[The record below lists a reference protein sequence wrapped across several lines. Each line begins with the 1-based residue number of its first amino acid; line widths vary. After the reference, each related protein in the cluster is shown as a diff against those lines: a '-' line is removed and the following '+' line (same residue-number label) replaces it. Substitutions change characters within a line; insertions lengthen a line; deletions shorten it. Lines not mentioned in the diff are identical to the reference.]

1 MGSILIVIH
10 YLCDCSLHVYISKY
24 ILRFFYEQVLHL
36 SSALLRTDTE
46 NKSIYFRSAAKEF
59 HPDNELYTRKC
70 SFPISIFKASVDI
83 TVVNN
88 ETNIRQREASVLQ
101 R

>member
-59 HPDNELYTRKC
+59 HTDKELFTRKC

>member
-10 YLCDCSLHVYISKY
+10 YLCDYALHVYISKY
-24 ILRFFYEQVLHL
+24 ILRFFCEQVLHL
-36 SSALLRTDTE
+36 SSSLPSTDTE

-59 HPDNELYTRKC
+59 HTDKELFTRKC
-70 SFPISIFKASVDI
+70 SFLISIFKASVDI
-83 TVVNN
+83 RVVNN